1 LIQLD
6 YWILILLILLT
17 PYFVIGALTSA
28 YAKNRRIRKDVA
40 YNPSVTVFIPTYNE
54 ERYIEAKL
62 ENVLSQTYPID
73 EILIYDCSTDNTAHL
88 VEKYQKRYPQIKLVR
103 QHGRIGPART
113 FNQALLD
120 AKSEIIIKTDA
131 DVTVQSR
138 NAIRDL
144 ILNFS
149 DSEVGGACGIYVK
162 KQGIDKYYRSLMT
175 RIQNAESN
183 IDSTVI
189 AHTGLLAFR
198 KSATISVDPASMAE
212 DTEEFILLR
221 KRGFK
226 TIIDSNVQAE
236 EETSD
241 NFVIRRK
248 QRDRRAQGIIK
259 AMIRNKDIFF
269 NTRFGK
275 YGFIIFPIELF
286 IIALSPFVLLAVV
299 AVSAYI
305 LYLSNPLLLAFL
317 IIPALILILSRS
329 NILFAAFDTQLSGL
343 IATMKFIMNKD
354 DPLWQKVR

>member
-1 LIQLD
+1 MQLD
-6 YWILILLILLT
+6 YWMLILLILLT

-28 YAKNRRIRKDVA
+28 YAKNQRIRKNST

-62 ENVLSQTYPID
+62 ENVLSQTYTID

-88 VEKYQKRYPQIKLVR
+88 VDKYQKRYPQIKLIR
-103 QHGRIGPART
+103 QHDRIGPART
-113 FNQALLD
+113 FNQVLLD
-120 AKSEIIIKTDA
+120 AKGEIIIKTDA

-149 DSEVGGACGIYVK
+149 DPEVGGACGVYVK

-175 RIQNAESN
+175 RIQKAESN

-189 AHTGLLAFR
+189 AHTGLLAVR
-198 KSATISVDPASMAE
+198 KSAAISVDPASMAE

-236 EETSD
+236 EETPD
-241 NFVIRRK
+241 NFMIRRK

-269 NTRFGK
+269 NTKFGK

-286 IIALSPFVLLAVV
+286 IIALSPFVLLAVA

-343 IATMKFIMNKD
+343 IATLKFIMNKD
-354 DPLWQKVR
+354 DPLWPKVR

>member
-1 LIQLD
+1 
-6 YWILILLILLT
+6 
-17 PYFVIGALTSA
+17 VIGALTSA
-28 YAKNRRIRKDVA
+28 YAKNQRIKKHSS

-54 ERYIEAKL
+54 EKYIETKL
-62 ENVLSQTYPID
+62 ENVLSQSYPID
-73 EILIYDCSTDNTAHL
+73 EILIYDCSTDNTVNL
-88 VEKYQKRYPQIKLVR
+88 IEKYQERYPQIKLIR
-103 QHGRIGPART
+103 QHDRIGPAKT

-120 AKSEIIIKTDA
+120 AKGEIIIKTDA
-131 DVTVQSR
+131 DVTIQSR
-138 NAIRDL
+138 NAIQDL

-149 DSEVGGACGIYVK
+149 DPEVGGACGIYVK
-162 KQGIDKYYRSLMT
+162 KHGIDKYYRSLMT

-198 KSATISVDPASMAE
+198 KSAAIPVDPASMAE

-236 EETSD
+236 EETAD
-241 NFVIRRK
+241 NFVVRRK

-286 IIALSPFVLLAVV
+286 IIVLSPFVLLAVA

-305 LYLSNPLLLAFL
+305 LYVSNPLLLAFL
-317 IIPALILILSRS
+317 IIPPLILIPRRS
-329 NILFAAFDTQLSGL
+329 NVLFAAFDTQLSGL
-343 IATMKFIMNKD
+343 IATLKFIMNKD